1 MYPYPQIDWDAMRKF
16 RMDKVKDLMVEADVD
31 ALVLT
36 GHDNIRYA
44 TDFGVF
50 LICESFD
57 WFAAIVTREGEAYLF
72 IPYVDEA
79 MRDPMPNFPWIRE
92 YIPTPSWISS
102 LTQGEIWVKMLTR
115 KLQELQAGNVGLDT
129 LPFQLY
135 EGLQG
140 ALPGTR
146 FSDLFM
152 PLARARQVKHPEEIK
167 LIRASAEIASLGGAA
182 GLQAMREGAIDF
194 EVLSA
199 ADATMRAMGAEFIT
213 HNVCVRGG
221 SKLEAGWFPRGDRLW
236 AGATMAF
243 DWGCYVKGGY
253 SSDIARTGFV
263 ETPPQ
268 EVQKAYRVLMEAH
281 RATEAVAK
289 PGVKVSVLDKTVND
303 YLRKSGYP
311 TTPYSLGHGVG
322 LRVCE
327 LPIIYRPEM
336 MVTDDALEEGM
347 VICLEPQ
354 TSVESRGDT
363 VVVKVED
370 MYQVTKT
377 GLDRLSTTGYTPFW
391 ED

>member
-1 MYPYPQIDWDAMRKF
+1 MYPYPQIDWDALRKF
-16 RMDKVKDLMVEADVD
+16 RTDKVKDLMIEADVD
-31 ALVLT
+31 VLVLT

-57 WFAAIVTREGEAYLF
+57 WFAAIVTRDGEAYLF

-79 MRDPMPNFPWIRE
+79 VQDPMPNYPWIRE
-92 YIPTPSWISS
+92 YIPTPSWVSS
-102 LTQGEIWVKMLTR
+102 ITQGEIWVKMLAQ
-115 KLQELQAGNVGLDT
+115 KLRELQASKVGLDT
-129 LPFQLY
+129 MSFQLY
-135 EGLQG
+135 DGLKG
-140 ALPGTR
+140 ALPEIR

-152 PLARARQVKHPEEIK
+152 PLALARQVKHPEEVK
-167 LIRASAEIASLGGAA
+167 LIRASAEIASLGGSA
-182 GLQAMREGAIDF
+182 GLKAMEEGAIDF

-199 ADATMRAMGAEFIT
+199 IDGTMRAMGAEFIT
-213 HNVCVRGG
+213 HNLCIKSESQRT
-221 SKLEAGWFPRGDRLW
+221 AGWFPKGSRLW

-253 SSDIARTGFV
+253 GSDMCRTGFV
-263 ETPPQ
+263 GTPSQ
-268 EVQKAYRVLMEAH
+268 EVQKAYRVLMGAH

-289 PGVKVSVLDKTVND
+289 PGVKVSLLDKTAND

-322 LRVCE
+322 LRACE

-336 MVTDDALEEGM
+336 MVTDAALEEGM
-347 VICLEPQ
+347 VICLEPE
-354 TSVESRGDT
+354 TSVQSKGET